1 MNSTRRSKLL
11 AWLLLGALAAACGC
25 ATSGSSQE
33 DETLLKQ
40 AKSNF
45 EIGIDHMDH
54 GRYALA
60 LRALLDAER
69 LDPKNARIHVAL
81 AEAYMHRGKVDEA
94 ESHLL
99 QALDIYAAY
108 HDARLNLSALYLMTG
123 RYAEAAEHSRIL
135 VDDPTFPAT
144 WRALTNLGVAELGR
158 GDLEEARKNLQ
169 LAYEYNRAY
178 WPALLSLGTLAK
190 REGRT
195 REAIEY
201 FEQALA
207 QHPTPNARAEV
218 NYRLAEVYVSLGK
231 RQQAMGHLM
240 TAVAQS
246 PHGEWGKKSEEYL
259 KILR

>member
-1 MNSTRRSKLL
+1 MKSTTHSKLMG
-11 AWLLLGALAAACGC
+11 WLLCGALAAACGC
-25 ATSGSSQE
+25 ATAGRSPE
-33 DETLLKQ
+33 DEARLKQ

-60 LRALLDAER
+60 LQALLDAES

-81 AEAYMHRGKVDEA
+81 AEAYMHRGRVDDA
-94 ESHLL
+94 EKHLL
-99 QALDIYAAY
+99 RALDIYPLY
-108 HDARLNLSALYLMTG
+108 HDARLNLSALYLMSG
-123 RYAEAAEHSRIL
+123 RFSEAAMHSRLL
-135 VDDPTFPAT
+135 VDDATFPAT
-144 WRALTNLGVAELGR
+144 WRALTNLGVAEIGLGN
-158 GDLEEARKNLQ
+158 LVEARKNLQ

-190 REGRT
+190 REGRM

-207 QHPTPNARAEV
+207 QQPTPNARAEV

-231 RQQAMGHLM
+231 RERAVSYLR

-246 PHGEWGKKSEEYL
+246 PDGEWGRKSEEYL